1 MVMRRN
7 FLQYVWVRVY
17 KIKVKHAFFA
27 FIELYKYVRNICSNA
42 KSFLVYLSD
51 VYVVVGV

>member
-17 KIKVKHAFFA
+17 KIKVKHACFA

-42 KSFLVYLSD
+42 KSFLVYLID